1 MTKLYPTQQPEPK
14 SPTPPPRPENSF
26 FLYRK
31 HYAPV
36 VLRDILSN
44 PSTRTT
50 GTLQAQLSKKMSL
63 RWKEEENK
71 EYWYKLAEQAKEEHR
86 RKYPNYVYRPNK
98 SNPNKKTKKAGETR
112 RQKKGHAHLP
122 TAQVQVQVQAATQSL
137 PLPPAYGTHPQ
148 PQLFWSPTTGQWMWV
163 IGHPPH
169 APWAAPSP
177 PIPATSLPF
186 SGPTAAPSSPSSSSS
201 PPPVAHPNNDQA
213 SAPREPTIT
222 PALNCSTQPSETP
235 APYHQTP
242 TNPSAPSPPPDAVPL
257 LSEEEVLV
265 PSELLFNDIEVP
277 NTPPPAGAE
286 EAPSTPTEME
296 LDISSTPLLKSPSTP
311 EDKDHDGDGDAMYA
325 EMLDKYMNID

>member
-1 MTKLYPTQQPEPK
+1 MTKLYPTQQPEQK

-50 GTLQAQLSKKMSL
+50 GTLQAQLSKRMSI

-98 SNPNKKTKKAGETR
+98 SNPNKKTKK
-112 RQKKGHAHLP
+112 KGHAPLR
-122 TAQVQVQVQAATQSL
+122 TQAQVQAAAQSL
-137 PLPPAYGTHPQ
+137 PLPPAYGTLPH
-148 PQLFWSPTTGQWMWV
+148 LFWSPTTGQYIWAV
-163 IGHPPH
+163 SHTPY
-169 APWAAPSP
+169 APWTAPST

-186 SGPTAAPSSPSSSSS
+186 SGPTAAPSSPSSGNSNS
-201 PPPVAHPNNDQA
+201 PPPVAHPTHAHSWQG
-213 SAPREPTIT
+213 SHEPTPTIAT

-235 APYHQTP
+235 APYYQTQ
-242 TNPSAPSPPPDAVPL
+242 TNLSAPSPPPDAVPL
-257 LSEEEVLV
+257 LSEEEVIV
-265 PSELLFNDIEVP
+265 PSKLLFNDIEAP

-286 EAPSTPTEME
+286 EAPSTSTEME
-296 LDISSTPLLKSPSTP
+296 LDISSTPLLRPPTP